1 MRYLIFIIF
10 LTFTAPL
17 VSQEFNGGLMAGL
30 AGSQIA
36 GDNDSGYNKA
46 GIMAGGWANFQLNR
60 KMFFQMELSFFQ
72 KGSRHNPNYEEED
85 FRSFKINLNYF
96 EMPFLFQYIINE
108 RWKAELGP
116 SIALTYSHYEEL
128 LESELPT
135 ENFRLINLN
144 INAGVYY
151 ELTDRLQLNFRTNNA
166 LVNLRNVVINGSVK
180 RFFWFGQ
187 YNDVLVISL
196 FYQL

>member
-72 KGSRHNPNYEEED
+72 KGSRHNPNYEEGD
-85 FRSFKINLNYF
+85 MRSFIIRVNYF
-96 EMPFLFQYIINE
+96 EMPFLFQYIIN
-108 RWKAELGP
+108 
-116 SIALTYSHYEEL
+116 
-128 LESELPT
+128 
-135 ENFRLINLN
+135 
-144 INAGVYY
+144 
-151 ELTDRLQLNFRTNNA
+151 
-166 LVNLRNVVINGSVK
+166 
-180 RFFWFGQ
+180 
-187 YNDVLVISL
+187 
-196 FYQL
+196 